1 MRLSYPVSHY
11 MLSITSLLFI
21 DFSNASWNERS
32 IQFNHLDRKVFETMK
47 RKPFVF
53 GFKTKMSEEERKKSL
68 QIFSFVWRIYSV
80 KCMIIRLLYFCVVS
94 VQTESSQRESMDS
107 RKLKRNRQC
116 VDGIRTPSSFAFAS
130 LIKKSD
136 EINKDNGRPAETR

>member
-1 MRLSYPVSHY
+1 
-11 MLSITSLLFI
+11 
-21 DFSNASWNERS
+21 
-32 IQFNHLDRKVFETMK
+32 
-47 RKPFVF
+47 
-53 GFKTKMSEEERKKSL
+53 
-68 QIFSFVWRIYSV
+68 
-80 KCMIIRLLYFCVVS
+80 MIIRLLYICVVS
-94 VQTESSQRESMDS
+94 VQTESSQGESMDS